1 MGIAA
6 VYQYSVAVLVTL
18 VVAPAAYVLASLGLH
33 RAAYS
38 QVRAFAWAAH
48 AFTGV
53 RSRAQGLSK
62 IPKVGSYVVV
72 SNHNSHLDAPALVR
86 RLPHPLYFII
96 KRELAR
102 IPIWGNAAVKLGFIA
117 VDRGRTERARAQMRQ
132 AIETIRSGRRVLVF
146 AEGTRSEDG
155 RLQPFKKG
163 GFHLAIDA
171 QVPIL
176 PVAINGS
183 YTLLPKGQP
192 AARPGVV
199 DVIVCDPISTTGLGK
214 KDLPEL
220 VARTRE
226 AILEARRLDPDFIE

>member
-1 MGIAA
+1 MRIAA
-6 VYQYSVAVLVTL
+6 AYQYSVAVLVTL
-18 VVAPAAYVLASLGLH
+18 VVAPTAYVLASLGFH

-38 QVRAFAWAAH
+38 QVRAFAWAVH
-48 AFTGV
+48 AFTGL
-53 RSRAQGLSK
+53 RSRAQNLE
-62 IPKVGSYVVV
+62 KVPTSGPYVVI

-86 RLPHPLYFII
+86 NLPHPVYFVI

-117 VDRGRTERARAQMRQ
+117 VDRGRNEQARAKMRQ
-132 AIETIRSGRRVLVF
+132 AIETIRSGRRILVF

-155 RLQPFKKG
+155 HLQPFKKG

-176 PVAINGS
+176 PVAVNGS
-183 YTLLPKGQP
+183 HDLLPKGQP

-199 DVIVCDPISTTGLGK
+199 DVVVCDPIATAGLTK
-214 KDLPEL
+214 DDLPVL
-220 VARTRE
+220 MARTRE
-226 AILEARRLDPDFIE
+226 AILEARRLDPSFVE

>member
-6 VYQYSVAVLVTL
+6 VYQFSMAVLVTL
-18 VVAPAAYVLASLGLH
+18 VVAPAAYVFASLGLH

-38 QVRAFAWAAH
+38 QVRAFAWGVH
-48 AFTGV
+48 SFTGM
-53 RSRAQGLSK
+53 RSRAQGLE
-62 IPKVGSYVVV
+62 KVPNSGSYVVI
-72 SNHNSHLDAPALVR
+72 SNHNSHLDAAALVQK
-86 RLPHPLYFII
+86 LPHPVYFVI

-132 AIETIRSGRRVLVF
+132 AIETIRSGRRILVF

-176 PVAINGS
+176 PVAVNGS
-183 YTLLPKGQP
+183 HALLPKGRP

-199 DVIVCDPISTTGLGK
+199 DVIVCDPIPTTGLVK
-214 KDLPEL
+214 KDLQDL

-226 AILEARRLDPDFIE
+226 AILEARRLDRDFIE